1 MNEIIRDT
9 DDYRIENRMIYLDA
23 AASSDPEAETYV
35 DMMMSLQYDWYNPS
49 SVYQPAK
56 DVRNKVE
63 LARDKVCK
71 FINAKEH
78 DHIIFGSCASE
89 MIGLALNGDY
99 CVISSSIEHPSLY
112 NRDIFDMNVKTDCFG
127 MIDMHQLEEDLEYQ
141 GNKQKVVAFAGVN
154 SEIGVIQNMQD
165 IIKMA
170 HEHNALVMVDWSQG
184 AAHIPIDVQQLDI
197 DMLVMTSEKCGC
209 PRGTG
214 ILYVK
219 KDIEIEPLW
228 FGGNQEK
235 GKRPG
240 TENTAFII
248 AFGNQ
253 LERIQKFWNDRMMRE
268 WDIRDQMI
276 EEIDAACE
284 DICEWGI
291 VPINKLKENGQTVSY
306 SGVRFMI
313 KMNERLDVV
322 PNILSVM
329 FKRIDNQHLLT
340 LLDMHGVQCSAS
352 SACSSYKKEPSR
364 VLKKI
369 GLSDEEANN
378 VLRFSF
384 DYRLKDE
391 EIKEFG
397 RRLRKCLLAIKML
410 GE

>member
-112 NRDIFDMNVKTDCFG
+112 NRKNLDRLLGITTSKMKTDEYG
-127 MIDMHQLEEDLEYQ
+127 RIDLNALEEQFKYSIRPEI
-141 GNKQKVVAFAGVN
+141 VAIAGVN
-154 SEIGVIQNMQD
+154 SEIGIIQD
-165 IIKMA
+165 IDAIVSLA
-170 HEHNALVMVDWSQG
+170 HKNDALVMIDWSQG
-184 AAHIPIDVQQLDI
+184 AAHVPIDVQKLNI
-197 DMLVMTSEKCGC
+197 DMLVMTSEKCGSH
-209 PRGTG
+209 RGTG
-214 ILYVK
+214 VLYAKHWVK
-219 KDIEIEPLW
+219 IYPLW
-228 FGGNQEK
+228 YGGPQENW
-235 GKRPG
+235 KRPG
-240 TENTAFII
+240 TENTASII

-253 LERIQKFWNDRMMRE
+253 LERIQNSFTERQQRE
-268 WDIRDQMI
+268 WNIRNKMV
-276 EEIDAACE
+276 EEIDLACE
-284 DICEWGI
+284 GICAVKIFPFADRSIGM
-291 VPINKLKENGQTVSY
+291 NLD
-306 SGVRFMI
+306 
-313 KMNERLDVV
+313 KMPNIV

-329 FKRIDNQHLLT
+329 FEGIDNQHLLT

-364 VLKKI
+364 VLKEI

>member
-99 CVISSSIEHPSLY
+99 CVISSYIEHPSLY
-112 NRDIFDMNVKTDCFG
+112 NRNIFDMNVKTNHFG
-127 MIDMHQLEEDLEYQ
+127 MIDMHQLEDDLEYLEYQ
-141 GNKQKVVAFAGVN
+141 CNKQKVVAFAGVN

-184 AAHIPIDVQQLDI
+184 AAHIPIDVQRLDI

-214 ILYVK
+214 VLYAKHLV
-219 KDIEIEPLW
+219 EIYSLW
-228 FGGNQEK
+228 YGGPQENW
-235 GKRPG
+235 KRPG
-240 TENTAFII
+240 TENTASII

-253 LERIQKFWNDRMMRE
+253 LERIQNSFTERHQRE
-268 WDIRDQMI
+268 WNIRNKMV
-276 EEIDAACE
+276 EEIDLACE
-284 DICEWGI
+284 GICAVKIFPFADRSIGM
-291 VPINKLKENGQTVSY
+291 NLD
-306 SGVRFMI
+306 
-313 KMNERLDVV
+313 KMPNIV

-329 FKRIDNQHLLT
+329 FEGIDNQHLLT

-352 SACSSYKKEPSR
+352 SACISYKKEPSR

-397 RRLRKCLLAIKML
+397 RRLRKCLLAIKIL